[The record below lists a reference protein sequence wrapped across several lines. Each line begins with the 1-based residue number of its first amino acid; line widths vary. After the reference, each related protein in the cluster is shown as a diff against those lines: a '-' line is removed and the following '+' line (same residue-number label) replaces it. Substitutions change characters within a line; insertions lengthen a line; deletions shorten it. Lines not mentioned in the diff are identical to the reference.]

1 MKFSIRKANIKSA
14 RTAALILRMQKETL
28 PLDEPYNPIKGVWF
42 IAYTENGDPA
52 GYAGVVQSSQWWD
65 TAYLCR
71 AGVLYKYRGN
81 GLQKRLIKTR
91 IRAAKTMGF
100 NWLITDTSD
109 NAPSANSLISAG
121 FRMYEP
127 SKPYALNSSLYWRL
141 KLKEVA

>member
-1 MKFSIRKANIKSA
+1 MKFYIRKANIKSS
-14 RTAALILRMQKETL
+14 RTAALIMRMQKETL
-28 PLDEPYNPIKGVWF
+28 PSDTPYEPAKGVWF
-42 IAYTENGDPA
+42 IAYAENGEPA
-52 GYAGVVQSSQWWD
+52 GYAGLVQSTQWWD

-81 GLQKRLIKTR
+81 GLQKRLIKAR

-121 FRMYEP
+121 FRMYDP

-141 KLKEVA
+141 KLKAAQ